1 MRKEEIK
8 TVMIYDQSCAEMPG
22 EGFCQCMGKI
32 RQVLQGQQVN
42 FIRLQLE
49 TDNPL
54 EAINTLE
61 QEIAKVSSDV
71 DNISSDLSDFKA
83 SVASLSSQRTI
94 KLDFSNFNS
103 GSFTETLENSED
115 PTITYDV
122 DFDSS
127 GRPIKLTCSDGHTLD
142 IAW

>member
-32 RQVLQGQQVN
+32 RQVLQGQKVN

-61 QEIAKVSSDV
+61 QEIAKAGPELVIIPATALGEEIAPALGIRLGTGVAATPSV
-71 DNISSDLSDFKA
+71 RGAEDF
-83 SVASLSSQRTI
+83 VL
-94 KLDFSNFNS
+94 
-103 GSFTETLENSED
+103 
-115 PTITYDV
+115 
-122 DFDSS
+122 
-127 GRPIKLTCSDGHTLD
+127 
-142 IAW
+142 